1 MKQDKPLVVESGR
14 ESRLDSA
21 PIKSRELDSGLDSA
35 RDSGDLKAAINLPPF
50 IRFAIE
56 ILESSGF
63 EAFVVG
69 GCVRDSLLGITPK
82 DWDITTDAT
91 PEKIALAFSKY
102 ECKALNI
109 GEKFGTIGVL
119 IKEENTH
126 FVEWQEKRQKKW
138 CAKECEILAGRENLE
153 GEKILAER
161 ENLKNENVEIEN
173 AESENLD
180 SADHPHSHDKQ
191 PQNRQQKHHQKTHC
205 QKTHCQKIYCIEIT
219 TYRHDTAYKD
229 HRHPESVRFCQSL
242 VEDLSRRD
250 FTCNALAYSP
260 HLDSAD
266 SGANVDSDAL
276 LDSSAQNLAYKK
288 SFGKNIAAKYG
299 NIVRGGICDAFGGVD
314 DMRAQILRCV
324 GDARQRFDE
333 DALRILR
340 ALRFSATLGFTIEPR
355 TRDALLQRAPKLAHI
370 SLERKSNEWLKTLR
384 APHARGVISEYLR
397 VWAVVFAPF
406 ESEIL
411 LLARGGESMHE
422 ADSKCETESKCEAE
436 SKSGA
441 DSADKMDSSLE
452 STLDS
457 ARAIYARFC
466 RHLALLDDVDSA
478 LYMLQTREVR
488 EIGNAPESAKSPQSK
503 AKPQAPKNPESSGLD
518 SDALDSILRLCVW
531 FFALSKATR
540 AINAPKLDS
549 NPESALRAK
558 STPESSTKPTSR
570 ANALPAESATQSES
584 DFLQKS
590 TLKSFLPTKSTGPAP
605 QSSQAESAT
614 NKARAILDSG
624 AKSVLS
630 LESATRAESTN
641 TTAKPATNPTQ
652 NPSQKPAP
660 QRADMAQI
668 TQSLGLL
675 RLSKAMTQTCLFLL
689 ERAHIPLASHAP
701 ELKIWARDFGIA
713 RARILLAF
721 LWLTR
726 PSERGD
732 IARAKELLEP
742 ISAQCYSLGAL
753 AINGNDI
760 KRLALEIGANISG
773 KEVGGI
779 LEKLLESVIN
789 DELPNTK
796 TALQTHAK
804 IHIKQQKLC

>member
-1 MKQDKPLVVESGR
+1 MQQNKLPVSDSGLDSGL
-14 ESRLDSA
+14 ESRLDS
-21 PIKSRELDSGLDSA
+21 SLDSTRESGLDSGLDSA

-91 PEKIALAFSKY
+91 PEKIALVFSKY

-126 FVEWQEKRQKKW
+126 FVEWQEKWR
-138 CAKECEILAGRENLE
+138 ANME
-153 GEKILAER
+153 G
-161 ENLKNENVEIEN
+161 
-173 AESENLD
+173 ENLD
-180 SADHPHSHDKQ
+180 SAYRPRLCDKQ
-191 PQNRQQKHHQKTHC
+191 PQNRQQKHHQKM
-205 QKTHCQKIYCIEIT
+205 HCQKIHCVEIT

-260 HLDSAD
+260 HLDSVD
-266 SGANVDSDAL
+266 SGAF
-276 LDSSAQNLAYKK
+276 LDSGAQNLTSENLAYKK
-288 SFGKNIAAKYG
+288 PLSKNIAAKYRAKYG
-299 NIVRGGICDAFGGVD
+299 DIARGGICDAFGGVD

-340 ALRFSATLGFTIEPR
+340 ALRFSATLGFAIEPR

-384 APHARGVISEYLR
+384 TPHARGVISEYLR
-397 VWAVVFAPF
+397 VWAVVFVPF

-411 LLARGGESMHE
+411 LLARGRESMHE
-422 ADSKCETESKCEAE
+422 AE
-436 SKSGA
+436 SKSDM
-441 DSADKMDSSLE
+441 DSMDKIDSSLE
-452 STLDS
+452 S

-466 RHLALLDDVDSA
+466 RHLALLDDMDSA
-478 LYMLQTREVR
+478 LEMLKAGEARKHKMHKILEAHKLPNT
-488 EIGNAPESAKSPQSK
+488 PESAKSSQSK
-503 AKPQAPKNPESSGLD
+503 AKRQAANKPESSGLD

-531 FFALSKATR
+531 FFALSEATR
-540 AINAPKLDS
+540 AINTPKLDS
-549 NPESALRAK
+549 NPDSALRAK
-558 STPESSTKPTSR
+558 STAH
-570 ANALPAESATQSES
+570 ANALPAE
-584 DFLQKS
+584 
-590 TLKSFLPTKSTGPAP
+590 PT
-605 QSSQAESAT
+605 SQAEST
-614 NKARAILDSG
+614 
-624 AKSVLS
+624 
-630 LESATRAESTN
+630 
-641 TTAKPATNPTQ
+641 P
-652 NPSQKPAP
+652 
-660 QRADMAQI
+660 RADMAQI
-668 TQSLGLL
+668 AQSLELL
-675 RLSKAMTQTCLFLL
+675 RLSKAMTQTCIFLL
-689 ERAHIPLASHAP
+689 THAHIPLANSAVG
-701 ELKIWARDFGIA
+701 LKIWARDFGIM

-732 IARAKELLEP
+732 IARAKELLES
-742 ISAQCYSLGAL
+742 ISTQCYSLDTL

-773 KEVGGI
+773 KEVGTI
-779 LEKLLESVIN
+779 LEKLLESIIN
-789 DELPNTK
+789 DDLPNTK
-796 TALQTHAK
+796 EALQNKARFY
-804 IHIKQQKLC
+804 IDNIKVD